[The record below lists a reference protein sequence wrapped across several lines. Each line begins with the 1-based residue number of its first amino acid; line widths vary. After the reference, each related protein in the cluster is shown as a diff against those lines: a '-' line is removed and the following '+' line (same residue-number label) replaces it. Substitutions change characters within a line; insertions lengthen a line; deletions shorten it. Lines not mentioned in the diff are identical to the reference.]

1 MPHFFALNDSRLTS
15 LKNEGCLRW
24 RQFFS
29 CAAHRTSPPGTQ
41 AGPRR
46 HPEDLRDFDEGAQKA
61 VPPTDLPLLAD
72 EVDKPRIIIRID
84 PEQFLLIPS
93 DPDGNIFDRSRIFGA
108 HRHHFANPHLV
119 QRRGHSPQ
127 CARKQ
132 ASRDHQDARGLRNVR
147 WNDNFIGHNPS
158 RRKSHGAAAIP
169 RPVIS
174 LYHDSRGR
182 DPAVLNARR
191 FTLCHNSLCSP
202 DQRKKDWREAGS
214 RPVGEGDTGF
224 WAPSRGR

>member
-1 MPHFFALNDSRLTS
+1 MPKVFRPAGDGPNSAGCREKTKSAKPDTSAFFHPGPIPNLFALNYSRLTS

-29 CAAHRTSPPGTQ
+29 CAAHRTCPPGTQ
-41 AGPRR
+41 AGPCR
-46 HPEDLRDFDEGAQKA
+46 HPEDFRDLDECAHQA

-72 EVDKPRIIIRID
+72 EIYKPRIIIRFD

-108 HRHHFANPHLV
+108 HRHHFANPHFV
-119 QRRGHSPQ
+119 QRRGPSPQ

-147 WNDNFIGHNPS
+147 WNDNFLGHNPS

-169 RPVIS
+169 RPAIS
-174 LYHDSRGR
+174 LYHDSRG
-182 DPAVLNARR
+182 
-191 FTLCHNSLCSP
+191 
-202 DQRKKDWREAGS
+202 
-214 RPVGEGDTGF
+214 
-224 WAPSRGR
+224 